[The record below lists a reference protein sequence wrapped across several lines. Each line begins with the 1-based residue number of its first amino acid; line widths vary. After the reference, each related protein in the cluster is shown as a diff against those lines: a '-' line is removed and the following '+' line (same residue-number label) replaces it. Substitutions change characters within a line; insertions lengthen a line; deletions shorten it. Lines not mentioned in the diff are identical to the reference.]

1 MKIKEFFTVRTSIL
15 LIAIFLALLAINPNP
30 WASGLRISNVQGTAI
45 DSGLQEGM
53 VLQSVNSEQI
63 DSIKEFDD
71 ILNSLFEIK
80 NQTMTV
86 ETDKGTSTYTTIN
99 DLGFIVSNLTILD
112 AQSFTKLQEGSILK
126 SINNIQITDDS
137 KFEEVVNELFPAK
150 TITIETNKGTFAFLT
165 RSKPQIRVEEVPTT
179 NLVKGLDLRGGTRIL
194 LQPVPENG
202 SEVTEAQIDDIVKI
216 LNNRLNTYGLSD
228 LKIRSATDLSDNKF
242 VIAEIAGVSP
252 EEAREL
258 LSQQGKFEAKIGED
272 VVFVGGN
279 KDITFVC
286 RDDGSCSGIRPPC
299 FQFSENNWQCT
310 FQFVIH
316 LSPEAAKRHA
326 ELTSK
331 LDVNFTSGVG
341 GTGYLSK
348 PLDLLLDNE
357 LVTSLQISESLK
369 GQEETQIQ
377 ISGPGFGVSEE
388 DAFTSAI
395 KEMEQLQTVL
405 ITGSLPFKLEIVKVD
420 TISPTLGQS
429 FIKNIY
435 LIGILSLL
443 SVSGIIY
450 YRYRKLVIIFPMI
463 FTILSELFI
472 TLGVAALIQWN
483 LDLLSIAGIL
493 AAIGTGIDDQIVIVD
508 EVLSGESKYLKWK
521 ERIKRAF
528 SIILAAYATT
538 AVAMIPLWNAG
549 AGLVRG
555 LAVTTI
561 IGISIGVF
569 ITRPAFASIIEKIL
583 EK

>member
-1 MKIKEFFTVRTSIL
+1 MKIKEFFTVRTYIL

-30 WASGLRISNVQGTAI
+30 WASGLRISNVQATAL
-45 DSGLQEGM
+45 DSGLKEGM
-53 VLQSVNSEQI
+53 ILQSLNSEQI
-63 DSIKEFDD
+63 DNVKEFDD
-71 ILNSLFEIK
+71 IMNSLFEIK
-80 NQTMTV
+80 NQTITV
-86 ETDKGTSTYTTIN
+86 ETDKNTSTYTTTN
-99 DLGFIVSNLTILD
+99 DLGFIINNLTILD
-112 AQSFTKLQEGSILK
+112 AKSFTKLQEGSILK
-126 SINNIQITDDS
+126 SINNIPITDDV
-137 KFEEVVNELFPAK
+137 KFEEIVDELFPAK

-194 LQPVPENG
+194 LQPVPEDN
-202 SEVTEAQIDDIVKI
+202 SEVTESQIDDIVKI

-228 LKIRSATDLSDNKF
+228 LKIRAATDLSDNKF

-272 VVFVGGN
+272 LVFVGGN

-299 FQFSENNWQCT
+299 QQFSENNWQCT
-310 FQFVIH
+310 FQFVIN

-331 LDVNFTSGVG
+331 LDVNFTSGAG
-341 GTGYLSK
+341 SGYLSK
-348 PLDLLLDNE
+348 PLDLFLDNE
-357 LVTSLQISESLK
+357 LVGSLQISESLK

-377 ISGPGFGVSEE
+377 ISGPGFGTNEE
-388 DAFTSAI
+388 DAFTLAI

-405 ITGSLPFKLEIVKVD
+405 ITGSLPFKLEIVQVD

-450 YRYRKLVIIFPMI
+450 YRYRKLIIIFPMI
-463 FTILSELFI
+463 FTILTEIFI

-508 EVLSGESKYLKWK
+508 EVLSGESKYLNWK

-528 SIILAAYATT
+528 SIILAAYVTT

-569 ITRPAFASIIEKIL
+569 ITRPAFASIVEKIL

>member
-1 MKIKEFFTVRTSIL
+1 M
-15 LIAIFLALLAINPNP
+15 
-30 WASGLRISNVQGTAI
+30 
-45 DSGLQEGM
+45 
-53 VLQSVNSEQI
+53 
-63 DSIKEFDD
+63 
-71 ILNSLFEIK
+71 
-80 NQTMTV
+80 
-86 ETDKGTSTYTTIN
+86 
-99 DLGFIVSNLTILD
+99 
-112 AQSFTKLQEGSILK
+112 
-126 SINNIQITDDS
+126 
-137 KFEEVVNELFPAK
+137 
-150 TITIETNKGTFAFLT
+150 
-165 RSKPQIRVEEVPTT
+165 
-179 NLVKGLDLRGGTRIL
+179 
-194 LQPVPENG
+194 
-202 SEVTEAQIDDIVKI
+202 
-216 LNNRLNTYGLSD
+216 
-228 LKIRSATDLSDNKF
+228 
-242 VIAEIAGVSP
+242 
-252 EEAREL
+252 
-258 LSQQGKFEAKIGED
+258 
-272 VVFVGGN
+272 
-279 KDITFVC
+279 
-286 RDDGSCSGIRPPC
+286 
-299 FQFSENNWQCT
+299 
-310 FQFVIH
+310 
-316 LSPEAAKRHA
+316 
-326 ELTSK
+326 
-331 LDVNFTSGVG
+331 
-341 GTGYLSK
+341 
-348 PLDLLLDNE
+348 
-357 LVTSLQISESLK
+357 QISESLK

-443 SVSGIIY
+443 SVSAIIY

-508 EVLSGESKYLKWK
+508 EVLSGESKYLNWK